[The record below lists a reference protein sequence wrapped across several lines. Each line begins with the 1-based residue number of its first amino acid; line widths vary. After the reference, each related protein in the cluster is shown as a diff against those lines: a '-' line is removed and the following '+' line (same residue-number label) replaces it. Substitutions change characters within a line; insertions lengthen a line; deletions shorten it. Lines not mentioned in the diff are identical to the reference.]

1 MYHCISSTKHDQ
13 TYAPDPI
20 GGVPGI
26 EICNACKTWQE
37 KNLQTF
43 SNPNLTS
50 NYTVKFEIPEFTCIC
65 PLTSQPD
72 FAVIQIEYVPDLVNV
87 ELKSLKSYFW
97 AYRDEAGFHEAI
109 TNKIMDDLF
118 GLLSPRYMKII
129 AKWNVRGGIYTTV
142 EIEKFNNK
150 AKENN
155 ANEP

>member
-1 MYHCISSTKHDQ
+1 MSLK
-13 TYAPDPI
+13 
-20 GGVPGI
+20 
-26 EICNACKTWQE
+26 KE

-43 SNPNLTS
+43 PNPNLTS
-50 NYTVKFEIPEFTCIC
+50 NYTIKFEIPEFTCIC

-97 AYRDEAGFHEAI
+97 AYRDEAGFHEAV
-109 TNKIMDDLF
+109 TNRIMDDLF
-118 GLLSPRYMKII
+118 VLLSPRYIKII

-150 AKENN
+150 TKENN
-155 ANEP
+155 TNEP

>member
-1 MYHCISSTKHDQ
+1 MALK
-13 TYAPDPI
+13 
-20 GGVPGI
+20 
-26 EICNACKTWQE
+26 KE

-43 SNPNLTS
+43 PNPNLTS

-72 FAVIQIEYVPDLVNV
+72 FAVIQIQYVPDLVNV

-109 TNKIMDDLF
+109 TNRIMDDLIV
-118 GLLSPRYMKII
+118 LLNPRYIKII

-150 AKENN
+150 TKENN
-155 ANEP
+155 TNES

>member
-1 MYHCISSTKHDQ
+1 MALK
-13 TYAPDPI
+13 
-20 GGVPGI
+20 
-26 EICNACKTWQE
+26 KE

-43 SNPNLTS
+43 PNPNLTS

-72 FAVIQIEYVPDLVNV
+72 FAVIQIEYVPYLVNV

-97 AYRDEAGFHEAI
+97 AYRDEAGFHEAV
-109 TNKIMDDLF
+109 TNRIFDDLF
-118 GLLSPRYMKII
+118 VLLTPRYIKII

-150 AKENN
+150 KKENN

>member
-1 MYHCISSTKHDQ
+1 MALK
-13 TYAPDPI
+13 
-20 GGVPGI
+20 
-26 EICNACKTWQE
+26 KE

-43 SNPNLTS
+43 PNPNLTS
-50 NYTVKFEIPEFTCIC
+50 NYIVKFEIPEFTCIC

-72 FAVIQIEYVPDLVNV
+72 FAVIQIEYIPDLVNV

-97 AYRDEAGFHEAI
+97 AYRDEAGFHEAV
-109 TNKIMDDLF
+109 TNRIMDDLF
-118 GLLSPRYMKII
+118 VLLSPRYIKII

-150 AKENN
+150 TKENN

>member
-1 MYHCISSTKHDQ
+1 MALK
-13 TYAPDPI
+13 
-20 GGVPGI
+20 
-26 EICNACKTWQE
+26 KE

-43 SNPNLTS
+43 PNPNLTS

-72 FAVIQIEYVPDLVNV
+72 FAVIQIEYMPDLVNV

-97 AYRDEAGFHEAI
+97 AYRDEAGFHEAV
-109 TNKIMDDLF
+109 TNRIMDDLF
-118 GLLSPRYMKII
+118 VLLNPRYIKII

>member
-1 MYHCISSTKHDQ
+1 MALK
-13 TYAPDPI
+13 
-20 GGVPGI
+20 
-26 EICNACKTWQE
+26 KE

-43 SNPNLTS
+43 PNPNLTS
-50 NYTVKFEIPEFTCIC
+50 NYTIKFEIPEFTCIC

-109 TNKIMDDLF
+109 TNKIMDDLVV
-118 GLLSPRYMKII
+118 LLSPRYMKII
-129 AKWNVRGGIYTTV
+129 AKWNVRGGIFTTV

-150 AKENN
+150 TKENN

>member
-1 MYHCISSTKHDQ
+1 MALK
-13 TYAPDPI
+13 
-20 GGVPGI
+20 
-26 EICNACKTWQE
+26 KE

-43 SNPNLTS
+43 PNPNLTS
-50 NYTVKFEIPEFTCIC
+50 DYTVKFEIPEFTCIC

-97 AYRDEAGFHEAI
+97 AYRDEAGFHEAV
-109 TNKIMDDLF
+109 TNRIMDDLF
-118 GLLSPRYMKII
+118 VLLTPRYIKII

-150 AKENN
+150 TKENN

>member
-1 MYHCISSTKHDQ
+1 MALK
-13 TYAPDPI
+13 
-20 GGVPGI
+20 
-26 EICNACKTWQE
+26 KE

-43 SNPNLTS
+43 PNPNLTS
-50 NYTVKFEIPEFTCIC
+50 KYTVKFEIPEFTCIC

-97 AYRDEAGFHEAI
+97 AYRDEAGFHEAV
-109 TNKIMDDLF
+109 TNRIMDDLF
-118 GLLSPRYMKII
+118 ILLSPHYIKII

-142 EIEKFNNK
+142 EIEKFSNK
-150 AKENN
+150 TKESN

>member
-1 MYHCISSTKHDQ
+1 MALK
-13 TYAPDPI
+13 
-20 GGVPGI
+20 
-26 EICNACKTWQE
+26 KE

-43 SNPNLTS
+43 PNPNLTS
-50 NYTVKFEIPEFTCIC
+50 DYTVKFEIPEFTCIC

-97 AYRDEAGFHEAI
+97 AYRDEAGFHEAV
-109 TNKIMDDLF
+109 TNRIMDDLF
-118 GLLSPRYMKII
+118 VLLSPRYIKII
-129 AKWNVRGGIYTTV
+129 AKWNVRGGIYTAV

-150 AKENN
+150 TKENN

>member
-1 MYHCISSTKHDQ
+1 MALK
-13 TYAPDPI
+13 
-20 GGVPGI
+20 
-26 EICNACKTWQE
+26 KE

-43 SNPNLTS
+43 PNPNLIS

-97 AYRDEAGFHEAI
+97 AYRDEAGFHEAV
-109 TNKIMDDLF
+109 TNRIMDDLF
-118 GLLSPRYMKII
+118 VLLSPRYIKII

-150 AKENN
+150 TKENSK
-155 ANEP
+155 NEP

>member
-1 MYHCISSTKHDQ
+1 MALK
-13 TYAPDPI
+13 
-20 GGVPGI
+20 
-26 EICNACKTWQE
+26 KE

-43 SNPNLTS
+43 PNPNLTS

-97 AYRDEAGFHEAI
+97 AYRDEAGFHEAV
-109 TNKIMDDLF
+109 TNRIMDDLF
-118 GLLSPRYMKII
+118 VLLKPRYIKII
-129 AKWNVRGGIYTTV
+129 ARWNVRGGIYTTV

-150 AKENN
+150 TKENN
-155 ANEP
+155 ANES

>member
-1 MYHCISSTKHDQ
+1 MALK
-13 TYAPDPI
+13 
-20 GGVPGI
+20 
-26 EICNACKTWQE
+26 KE

-43 SNPNLTS
+43 PNPNLTS
-50 NYTVKFEIPEFTCIC
+50 NYIVKFEIPEFTCIC

-72 FAVIQIEYVPDLVNV
+72 FAVIEIEYIPDLVNV

-97 AYRDEAGFHEAI
+97 AYRDEAGFHEAV

-118 GLLSPRYMKII
+118 VLLKPRYIKII
-129 AKWNVRGGIYTTV
+129 ARWNVRGGIYTTV

-150 AKENN
+150 TKENN

>member
-1 MYHCISSTKHDQ
+1 MAIK
-13 TYAPDPI
+13 
-20 GGVPGI
+20 
-26 EICNACKTWQE
+26 KE

-43 SNPNLTS
+43 PNPNLTS

-72 FAVIQIEYVPDLVNV
+72 FAVIQIEYIPDLVNV

-97 AYRDEAGFHEAI
+97 AYRDEAGFHEAV
-109 TNKIMDDLF
+109 TNRIFDDLF
-118 GLLSPRYMKII
+118 VLLTPRYIKII

-150 AKENN
+150 KKENN

>member
-1 MYHCISSTKHDQ
+1 MALK
-13 TYAPDPI
+13 
-20 GGVPGI
+20 
-26 EICNACKTWQE
+26 KE

-43 SNPNLTS
+43 PNPNLTS

-72 FAVIQIEYVPDLVNV
+72 FAVIQIEYIPDLVNV

-97 AYRDEAGFHEAI
+97 AYRDEAGFHEAV
-109 TNKIMDDLF
+109 TNRIMDDLF
-118 GLLSPRYMKII
+118 ILLSPHYIKII

>member
-1 MYHCISSTKHDQ
+1 MALK
-13 TYAPDPI
+13 
-20 GGVPGI
+20 
-26 EICNACKTWQE
+26 KE

-43 SNPNLTS
+43 PNPNLTS

-97 AYRDEAGFHEAI
+97 AYRDEAGFHEAV
-109 TNKIMDDLF
+109 TNRIMDDLF
-118 GLLSPRYMKII
+118 VLLSPRYIKII

-142 EIEKFNNK
+142 EIEKFNDK
-150 AKENN
+150 TKENN

>member
-1 MYHCISSTKHDQ
+1 MALK
-13 TYAPDPI
+13 
-20 GGVPGI
+20 
-26 EICNACKTWQE
+26 KE

-43 SNPNLTS
+43 PNPNVTS
-50 NYTVKFEIPEFTCIC
+50 NYTIKFEIPEFTCIC

-72 FAVIQIEYVPDLVNV
+72 FAVIQIEYVPYLVNV

-118 GLLSPRYMKII
+118 VLLRPRYIKII

-150 AKENN
+150 TKETNT
-155 ANEP
+155 NEP

>member
-1 MYHCISSTKHDQ
+1 MAIK
-13 TYAPDPI
+13 
-20 GGVPGI
+20 
-26 EICNACKTWQE
+26 KE

-43 SNPNLTS
+43 PNPNLTS

-72 FAVIQIEYVPDLVNV
+72 FAVIQIEYIPDLVNV

-97 AYRDEAGFHEAI
+97 AYRDEAGFHEAV

-118 GLLSPRYMKII
+118 VLLNPRYIKII

-142 EIEKFNNK
+142 EIEKVNDNT
-150 AKENN
+150 KENN
-155 ANEP
+155 ANGPRFTN

>member
-1 MYHCISSTKHDQ
+1 MALK
-13 TYAPDPI
+13 
-20 GGVPGI
+20 
-26 EICNACKTWQE
+26 KE

-43 SNPNLTS
+43 PNPNLTS
-50 NYTVKFEIPEFTCIC
+50 DYTVKFEIPEFTCIC

-97 AYRDEAGFHEAI
+97 AYRDEAGFHEAV
-109 TNKIMDDLF
+109 TNRIFDDLF
-118 GLLSPRYMKII
+118 VLLTPRYIKII

-150 AKENN
+150 KKEDN

>member
-1 MYHCISSTKHDQ
+1 MALK
-13 TYAPDPI
+13 
-20 GGVPGI
+20 
-26 EICNACKTWQE
+26 KE

-43 SNPNLTS
+43 PNPNITS

-97 AYRDEAGFHEAI
+97 AYRDEAGFHEAV
-109 TNKIMDDLF
+109 TNRIMDDLF
-118 GLLSPRYMKII
+118 VLLSPRYIKII

-150 AKENN
+150 TKENTT
-155 ANEP
+155 NEP

>member
-1 MYHCISSTKHDQ
+1 MALK
-13 TYAPDPI
+13 
-20 GGVPGI
+20 
-26 EICNACKTWQE
+26 KE

-43 SNPNLTS
+43 PNPNLTS
-50 NYTVKFEIPEFTCIC
+50 NYIVKFEIPEFTCIC

-72 FAVIQIEYVPDLVNV
+72 FAVIQIEYIPDLVNV

-97 AYRDEAGFHEAI
+97 AYRDEAGFHEAV

-118 GLLSPRYMKII
+118 VLLKPRYIKII
-129 AKWNVRGGIYTTV
+129 ARWNVRGGIYTTV

-150 AKENN
+150 TKENN

>member
-1 MYHCISSTKHDQ
+1 MALK
-13 TYAPDPI
+13 
-20 GGVPGI
+20 
-26 EICNACKTWQE
+26 KE

-43 SNPNLTS
+43 PNPNLTS

-72 FAVIQIEYVPDLVNV
+72 FAVIQIEYVPDLINV

-97 AYRDEAGFHEAI
+97 AYRDEAGFHEAV
-109 TNKIMDDLF
+109 TNRIMDDLF
-118 GLLSPRYMKII
+118 VLLSPRYIKII
-129 AKWNVRGGIYTTV
+129 AKWNVRGGIYTAV

-150 AKENN
+150 TKENN

>member
-1 MYHCISSTKHDQ
+1 MALK
-13 TYAPDPI
+13 
-20 GGVPGI
+20 
-26 EICNACKTWQE
+26 KE

-43 SNPNLTS
+43 PNPNLTS

-97 AYRDEAGFHEAI
+97 AYRDDAGFHEAI
-109 TNKIMDDLF
+109 TNRIMDDLVV
-118 GLLSPRYMKII
+118 LLSPRYIKII

-150 AKENN
+150 TKENN
-155 ANEP
+155 ANES

>member
-1 MYHCISSTKHDQ
+1 MALK
-13 TYAPDPI
+13 
-20 GGVPGI
+20 
-26 EICNACKTWQE
+26 KE

-43 SNPNLTS
+43 PNPNLTS
-50 NYTVKFEIPEFTCIC
+50 DYTVKFEIPEFTCIC

-97 AYRDEAGFHEAI
+97 AYRDEAGFHEAV
-109 TNKIMDDLF
+109 TNRIMDDLF
-118 GLLSPRYMKII
+118 VLLNPHYIKII

-150 AKENN
+150 KKENN

>member
-1 MYHCISSTKHDQ
+1 MALK
-13 TYAPDPI
+13 
-20 GGVPGI
+20 
-26 EICNACKTWQE
+26 KE

-43 SNPNLTS
+43 PNPNLTS

-97 AYRDEAGFHEAI
+97 AYRDEAGFHEAV

-118 GLLSPRYMKII
+118 VLLSPRYIKII
-129 AKWNVRGGIYTTV
+129 AKWNVRGGIYTAV
-142 EIEKFNNK
+142 EIEKFNTNT
-150 AKENN
+150 KENN

>member
-1 MYHCISSTKHDQ
+1 MALK
-13 TYAPDPI
+13 
-20 GGVPGI
+20 
-26 EICNACKTWQE
+26 KE

-43 SNPNLTS
+43 PNPNITS

-97 AYRDEAGFHEAI
+97 AYRDEAGFHEAV
-109 TNKIMDDLF
+109 TNRIMDDLF
-118 GLLSPRYMKII
+118 VLLSPRYIKII

-150 AKENN
+150 TKENN
-155 ANEP
+155 TNEH

>member
-1 MYHCISSTKHDQ
+1 MALK
-13 TYAPDPI
+13 
-20 GGVPGI
+20 
-26 EICNACKTWQE
+26 KE

-43 SNPNLTS
+43 PNPNLTS

-97 AYRDEAGFHEAI
+97 AYRDEAGFHEAV
-109 TNKIMDDLF
+109 TNRIMDDLF
-118 GLLSPRYMKII
+118 VLLSPRYIKIN

-142 EIEKFNNK
+142 EIEKFSDK
-150 AKENN
+150 TKEKNG
-155 ANEP
+155 NEH